1 MKRLP
6 SPALVISVIALVV
19 AVGGGAY
26 AIGAATNKTIKKIV
40 NRQITKRAPGLS
52 VKQAE
57 SAESAASAGSAA
69 TADLAKAAESAK
81 TADFAKAAASA
92 TTATSAASATVAQ
105 NLAPPEA
112 VHLIGEPGEP
122 KFENG
127 AQNGLILSHN
137 PAGFYKDRQCVV
149 HLQGTVYAKSSGG
162 QPSFTLPPAYRPPA
176 GVLGVV
182 GVLDVTAYA
191 GYYEVTSESGI
202 VTLYANDPTPNVLY
216 GLDGINW
223 RAATC

>member
-6 SPALVISVIALVV
+6 SPALVISVIALIV

-26 AIGAATNKTIKKIV
+26 AIGASTNKTIRKVV
-40 NRQITKRAPGLS
+40 NKQITKRAPGLA
-52 VKQAE
+52 VKHAV
-57 SAESAASAGSAA
+57 SADSA
-69 TADLAKAAESAK
+69 TSAK
-81 TADFAKAAASA
+81 TAAAADYAKVADSAKAANSA
-92 TTATSAASATVAQ
+92 TTATSANTAQ

-127 AQNGLILSHN
+127 AENGLTLSNN

-162 QPSFTLPPAYRPPA
+162 QPSFALPPAYRPPA
-176 GVLGVV
+176 WVLGAV

-191 GYYEVTSESGI
+191 GYYEVGSESGI
-202 VTLYANDPTPNVLY
+202 VTLYANDLTPSVLY
-216 GLDGINW
+216 GLDGINF

>member
-1 MKRLP
+1 VKRLP

-26 AIGAATNKTIKKIV
+26 AIGASTNKTIKKIV
-40 NRQITKRAPGLS
+40 NKQITKRAPSLS
-52 VKQAE
+52 VKHAV
-57 SAESAASAGSAA
+57 SAESADSAETAA
-69 TADLAKAAESAK
+69 SAK
-81 TADFAKAAASA
+81 TADSAKSADSAKTAGTAA
-92 TTATSAASATVAQ
+92 TAAMAE

-112 VHLIGEPGEP
+112 VHLIGDPGEP

-127 AQNGLILSHN
+127 TVNGLTLSNN

-176 GVLGVV
+176 WVLGAV

-191 GYYEVTSESGI
+191 GYYEVGSESGI
-202 VTLYANDPTPNVLY
+202 VTLYANDPTPSVLY
-216 GLDGINW
+216 GLDGINF